1 MARADRAALERTI
14 AALAR
19 LERLPTSAGERE
31 AARWIA
37 RELGELGCRVAIE
50 EEAAHGSFARPVG
63 LLSALGVA
71 SGLAALRGRRAL
83 GALGG
88 ALAAA
93 GIADDVASGPR
104 VLRRRLRRRR
114 TWNVVAEAGDPS
126 SERTLVVLAHH
137 DAAPSGIIFDQRP
150 QKWVWE
156 RWPALVENTDTSLP
170 LWWPT
175 IAGPALVSAGS
186 LLGRPGLVRAGMRT
200 GLLAV
205 ASLLDIGRRP
215 AVPGANDNLSA
226 VAGLLELARRLQ
238 ERPVEGLRVLL
249 VSCGAEEALQEGM
262 LGLARRHF
270 PSLPTGSTWF
280 VNLETV
286 GSPELALLEGE
297 GVLAMREYEEQFKD
311 FVTEQAA
318 AAGVRIRRGLRSRS
332 STDASIARRA
342 GYPTVTLISVN
353 AWKALSNYHLPT
365 DTPENVN
372 YETVSRA
379 IEAAEATLR
388 ALAADAR

>member
-1 MARADRAALERTI
+1 M
-14 AALAR
+14 
-19 LERLPTSAGERE
+19 
-31 AARWIA
+31 
-37 RELGELGCRVAIE
+37 
-50 EEAAHGSFARPVG
+50 
-63 LLSALGVA
+63 
-71 SGLAALRGRRAL
+71 
-83 GALGG
+83 
-88 ALAAA
+88 
-93 GIADDVASGPR
+93 
-104 VLRRRLRRRR
+104 
-114 TWNVVAEAGDPS
+114 
-126 SERTLVVLAHH
+126 
-137 DAAPSGIIFDQRP
+137 
-150 QKWVWE
+150 
-156 RWPALVENTDTSLP
+156 
-170 LWWPT
+170 
-175 IAGPALVSAGS
+175 SAGS
-186 LLGRPGLVRAGMRT
+186 LLGRPGLIRAGMRT

-270 PSLPTGSTWF
+270 LSLPTGSTWF

-332 STDASIARRA
+332 STDGSIARRA

-379 IEAAEATLR
+379 IEAPRRRCARWPPTR
-388 ALAADAR
+388 ARRRAARSCTRAAACPRASAAPSPRGGCAARSCGRR